1 MNTPPDYQDTSPS
14 ALPRLTGTEQALHE
28 ALASP
33 GPVRGVE
40 MIPDLLV
47 RWALQRPLASALE
60 HRGTVWTYGDLEE
73 QTRRLA
79 CHLIAKGI
87 RAGDRVALVMPRS
100 PCLVLALH
108 AVLRAGATFV
118 PIDPDWPEARRA
130 TIIEQAAPAFIW
142 NEAAVDVMLGHDTPL
157 DPIPLPSPSMMG
169 AAYILFTSG
178 STGTPKGVIVEHA
191 QLASYVAA
199 ARDALGLAQCS
210 RFALS
215 STVAADLGHTTLFG
229 SLAVGATLIVAG
241 NEDMAD
247 GQAFASF
254 ITERAVDCIK
264 ISPSHLAALLEGSES
279 LLPATIILGGEPL
292 PRRLVDDI
300 RRRSPEAR
308 IFNHY
313 GPTETTVGAM
323 IHRVPAAPA
332 SYNAPPLDQPLPGCR
347 ILLRAPDFT
356 RTPVGDVGE
365 VYIGGPQV
373 ARGYLGQPANC
384 AFLDDPERPG
394 ERLYRTGDL
403 ARLNRDGS
411 LSLVGR
417 TDDQVK
423 IRGFRI
429 ELAEVEAALL
439 DLPEIAQAATI
450 LQGEEDA
457 RQLVAYVVA
466 RQGCVT
472 DPKMIGEKV
481 RGRLPEAAVPSAILT
496 LPDLPRLA
504 NGKIDREALKAR
516 PMTDSHPLDSTPAGA
531 SADPL
536 EALIIELV
544 SDLLRTVRVGR
555 EDNIFDLGAHS
566 LIVIKLAAR
575 LRKRLEMAVAPS
587 AIFDHPSPAL
597 LAERLRSEG
606 VTPGKI
612 PMPA

>member
-1 MNTPPDYQDTSPS
+1 MS
-14 ALPRLTGTEQALHE
+14 ALPDHQGTPLSAPRVLPETEKALHE

-33 GPVRGVE
+33 EPVRDLE

-47 RWALQRPLASALE
+47 RWALQRPLTSALE
-60 HRGTVWTYGDLEE
+60 HCGTVWTYGDLEE
-73 QTRRLA
+73 HTRRIA
-79 CHLIAKGI
+79 CHLMAKGI
-87 RAGDRVALVMPRS
+87 GAGDRVALVMPRS
-100 PCLVLALH
+100 PRLVLALH
-108 AVLRAGATFV
+108 AVLRAGAAFV
-118 PIDPDWPEARRA
+118 PVDPDWPEARRA
-130 TIIEQAAPAFIW
+130 TIIQKTSPALIW
-142 NEAAVDVMLGHDTPL
+142 DEAAVDVVLRQDEPL
-157 DPIPLPSPSMMG
+157 APNPLPAPK
-169 AAYILFTSG
+169 ATDPAYILFTSG
-178 STGTPKGVIVEHA
+178 STGTPKGVVVEHA

-199 ARDALGLAQCS
+199 AREALGLARCR

-229 SLAVGATLIVAG
+229 SLAVGAALIVAG

-264 ISPSHLAALLEGSES
+264 ITPSHLTALIDGSEFR
-279 LLPATIILGGEPL
+279 LPATIILGGEPL

-323 IHRVPAAPA
+323 IHQIPAEPTPHAAP
-332 SYNAPPLDQPLPGCR
+332 SLDQPLPGCR
-347 ILLRAPDFT
+347 ILLRAPDFA
-356 RTPVGDVGE
+356 RTPVGEVGE

-373 ARGYLGQPANC
+373 ARGYLGQPADG
-384 AFLDDPERPG
+384 AFLNNPERPG

-403 ARLNRDGS
+403 ARLNLDGS

-417 TDDQVK
+417 ADDQVK

-429 ELAEVEAALL
+429 ELPEVESALL
-439 DLPEIAQAATI
+439 DLPEIAQAAAI
-450 LQGEEDA
+450 LWGEDDD
-457 RQLVAYVVA
+457 RQLIAYVVA
-466 RQGCVT
+466 RPGYAA

-481 RGRLPEAAVPSAILT
+481 RDRLPDAAVPSAVLIL
-496 LPDLPRLA
+496 LDLPRLA
-504 NGKIDREALKAR
+504 NGKIDRKALKAMPITDNR
-516 PMTDSHPLDSTPAGA
+516 PLNDPPAGD

-544 SDLLRTVRVGR
+544 ADLLRIARVGR

-575 LRKRLEMAVAPS
+575 LRKRLEIPVVPS
-587 AIFDHPSPAL
+587 EIFDHPSPAL
-597 LAERLRSEG
+597 LAERLRGEG
-606 VTPGKI
+606 ARPDKI
-612 PMPA
+612 PVPA